1 MPGSWRI
8 VKAAVAPTPPDA
20 VRDGIVIDQAGDRRR
35 PARPCCQSSRHG
47 RERRR
52 LPPSAGL
59 QRDCPPYQAADYGRK
74 RPPASSI
81 RFEAAKHISSSVED
95 SMIEFEIT
103 GPVPGEDDKM
113 NVMLV
118 AAPNDMV
125 ESRLSALIQ
134 AGLEPVAV
142 DIEAFA
148 LQRALVDLS
157 PTRPGEGATL
167 ALLDIGATTTD
178 VNIIANGLFA
188 LTRNVPIAGDSFTQA
203 LKSIA
208 PGAGWTELEQM
219 KTEVDMAALL
229 QGDGSD
235 SEAAALARTLQPAID
250 ELLREVR
257 RSTNYYQS
265 QLADPANSIL
275 PAGTTSQTSGPVS
288 KIVITGGSA
297 KMRGLEAYMSARLGV
312 PVEVWNPFQNPE
324 LESGLLLQSFTDEN
338 HPLLVTGIGLALKE
352 LARPSAQTSK
362 ASSKRNP
369 AGKSRLTILLRS
381 FSKSSEICLM
391 PSINMIA
398 LRREEKRQQ
407 EKNARKLL
415 YAIAGEVGTV
425 ARRGVC
431 LDCSDCRHAKP
442 YQ

>member
-1 MPGSWRI
+1 MLGLTQVFGKEKVVGVDIGSRFIKAVQAEAGRTPGSWRI
-8 VKAAVAPTPPDA
+8 LKAAIAPTPADA
-20 VRDGIVIDQAGDRRR
+20 VRDGIVMDQSAVADALRALLSDAGIDANAVVAAISGT
-35 PARPCCQSSRHG
+35 SVIVRHIK
-47 RERRR
+47 
-52 LPPSAGL
+52 LPKMPESVL
-59 QRDCPPYQAADYGRK
+59 RK
-74 RPPASSI
+74 SV

-103 GPVPGEDDKM
+103 GTIPGEDDKM
-113 NVMLV
+113 SVMLV

-125 ESRLSALIQ
+125 ESRLSALTL
-134 AGLEPVAV
+134 AGLEPVAI

-157 PTRPGEGATL
+157 PTRPGEGTTL

-203 LKSIA
+203 LKAVA
-208 PGAGWTELEQM
+208 PGTDWAGLEQL

-229 QGDGSD
+229 QSESSD
-235 SEAAALARTLQPAID
+235 SDAATLARTLQPAID

-265 QLADPANSIL
+265 QLSDTANSIL
-275 PAGTTSQTSGPVS
+275 PVGTTSQTSGPVG

-324 LESGLLLQSFTDEN
+324 LDTAQISPEFTDLN
-338 HPLLVTGIGLALKE
+338 HPFLVTGIGLALKE
-352 LARPSAQTSK
+352 LTPARAAALSTAPK
-362 ASSKRNP
+362 FRNP
-369 AGKSRLTILLRS
+369 L
-381 FSKSSEICLM
+381 
-391 PSINMIA
+391 
-398 LRREEKRQQ
+398 
-407 EKNARKLL
+407 
-415 YAIAGEVGTV
+415 
-425 ARRGVC
+425 
-431 LDCSDCRHAKP
+431 AKAA
-442 YQ
+442 

>member
-1 MPGSWRI
+1 MLGLAQMFGKEKIVGIDIGSRFIKAVQAEGGRPGSWRI
-8 VKAAVAPTPPDA
+8 IKAAVAPTPHDA
-20 VRDGIVIDQAGDRRR
+20 VRDGIVVDQAGVAAALRAMLSGAGID
-35 PARPCCQSSRHG
+35 ANAVVAAISGTSVIVRHIK
-47 RERRR
+47 
-52 LPPSAGL
+52 LPKMPESVL
-59 QRDCPPYQAADYGRK
+59 RK
-74 RPPASSI
+74 SV

-103 GPVPGEDDKM
+103 SSVPGEDDKM

-125 ESRLSALIQ
+125 ESRLSALTL

-157 PTRPGEGATL
+157 PTRPGEGTTL

-208 PGAGWTELEQM
+208 PGAGWNELEQM

-229 QGDGSD
+229 QSDGSD

-324 LESGLLLQSFTDEN
+324 LEAGLLLQSFTDEN
-338 HPLLVTGIGLALKE
+338 HPLLATGIGLALKE
-352 LARPSAQTSK
+352 LAKPVPVQASQAAPKRSPLAK
-362 ASSKRNP
+362 A
-369 AGKSRLTILLRS
+369 A
-381 FSKSSEICLM
+381 
-391 PSINMIA
+391 
-398 LRREEKRQQ
+398 
-407 EKNARKLL
+407 
-415 YAIAGEVGTV
+415 
-425 ARRGVC
+425 
-431 LDCSDCRHAKP
+431 
-442 YQ
+442 